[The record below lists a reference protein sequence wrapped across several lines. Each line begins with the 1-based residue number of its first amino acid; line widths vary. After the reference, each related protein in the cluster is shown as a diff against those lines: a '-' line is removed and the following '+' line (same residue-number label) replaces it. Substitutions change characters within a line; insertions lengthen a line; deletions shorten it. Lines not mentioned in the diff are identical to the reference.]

1 MRTRAKTVA
10 LSAIDF
16 VISAN
21 VRRKRNKKVKERP
34 QQALE
39 KGLDISHRERYSSLC
54 LAQILIYT
62 YSVLFII
69 IILGLSCL
77 FFGLYSSSFDSS
89 LQDGAPHYNW
99 RDKPPVILVVC
110 CY

>member
-1 MRTRAKTVA
+1 MRCKVGLVQTTVPVTLMRTRAKTVA

-21 VRRKRNKKVKERP
+21 VRRKRNQKVKERP

-39 KGLDISHRERYSSLC
+39 RGLGISHGERYSSLC

-62 YSVLFII
+62 YSVLLII
-69 IILGLSCL
+69 IILGLSFSFL
-77 FFGLYSSSFDSS
+77 F
-89 LQDGAPHYNW
+89 W
-99 RDKPPVILVVC
+99 LVLIKF
-110 CY
+110 